1 MPRSAEPGWR
11 SAQPGWPIASSSSR
25 ACDASFGER
34 FSRPSEASRKPSFVK
49 LVWNLDRPVS
59 IRIEGNAFSHG
70 LRPRK
75 RARRSNGWG
84 PRTRAKTF
92 RGCKSPRALWR
103 RSRRAL
109 TERFDRAREPHTRA
123 TGGESRPNSSERSR
137 TRTHAMSITLEH
149 RCVSS
154 GVLSRP
160 PARLVGS
167 GSDGPRSFQGGVS
180 RTDLAAR
187 TDASSSRRARTPR
200 LATRASPRAPAR

>member
-1 MPRSAEPGWR
+1 MLLLALNIG
-11 SAQPGWPIASSSSR
+11 
-25 ACDASFGER
+25 
-34 FSRPSEASRKPSFVK
+34 KPSFVK

-137 TRTHAMSITLEH
+137 TRTNAMSITLEH

-167 GSDGPRSFQGGVS
+167 GSDGPRISKRS
-180 RTDLAAR
+180 R
-187 TDASSSRRARTPR
+187 DADRRLVVPPSSDTASRHPR
-200 LATRASPRAPAR
+200 FTSR